1 MAEEGKSGKRV
12 VAVLI
17 GLVLTA
23 AVIAWVGAV
32 QLEKENREGQQ
43 AAGEALSASV
53 LSEGVLYEAQSGD
66 PGVVVAKDVGSGKE
80 LWRAEL
86 GAVKSKPVLLVNEE
100 LIEVQIAGTPWMTL
114 DRSTGQPL
122 D

>member
-1 MAEEGKSGKRV
+1 VDEEGMSGKRV
-12 VAVLI
+12 VAILV
-17 GLVLTA
+17 GLVLIA
-23 AVIAWVGAV
+23 GAIAWYGAA
-32 QLEKENREGQQ
+32 QLEKNTLAGQQ
-43 AAGEALSASV
+43 AQSGEHSAAL

-86 GAVKSKPVLLVNEE
+86 GTVASKPVLSINEG

-114 DRSTGQPL
+114 DRSTGEPVE
-122 D
+122 